1 MKRIII
7 MVKNI
12 WDKERETLFRE
23 FPQDFIEE
31 GYSKREAR
39 RMAKHEVEDIMNEKL
54 EFIEEIV
61 EQSNDDQ

>member
-1 MKRIII
+1 

-23 FPQDFIEE
+23 FTQDFIEE

>member
-1 MKRIII
+1 MG
-7 MVKNI
+7 KNI

-23 FPQDFIEE
+23 FTQDFINE

>member
-23 FPQDFIEE
+23 FTQDFIEE